1 VAVNRRAIGAIVRRD
16 LAVVG
21 RSKAVMIPLIVMPV
35 IFVLVL
41 PVLAG
46 LIARIDFPPG
56 DLADLLESV
65 PPEIVRDL
73 PASPGARLAGLV
85 LGYLLPPM
93 TLVVPL
99 IVAQVIATDAVAGE
113 RERGTLEGLLL
124 APVNDRDLLVA
135 KLLVALIPAYAVLF
149 GGALVYGIVA
159 DVMLWPSIG
168 ELFLPR
174 VNWLLLVLWLGPA
187 LSGAALALSLVI
199 SARTRTIQGAQQI
212 AGVSILPLVFLI
224 VGQFS
229 GLVFLSPILVVVV
242 GVVLWG
248 LALLFVWIGSR
259 SLARERL
266 GSRL

>member
-1 VAVNRRAIGAIVRRD
+1 MNRRAILAIVRRD
-16 LAVVG
+16 LAVVT
-21 RSKAVMIPLIVMPV
+21 RSRAVMIPLIAMPV
-35 IFVLVL
+35 LFVLVL

-46 LIARIDFPPG
+46 LIAQLDLPPG
-56 DLADLLESV
+56 DLAQLLRSV
-65 PPEIVRDL
+65 PSEVLGDL
-73 PASPGARLAGLV
+73 PAQPGPRLAGLV
-85 LGYLLPPM
+85 LGYMLPPL

-135 KLLVALIPAYAVLF
+135 KLLVALVPAYAVLF
-149 GGALVYGIVA
+149 GGALVYGIVTDA
-159 DVMLWPSIG
+159 MLWPSLG
-168 ELFLPR
+168 GPFLPT
-174 VNWLLLVLWLGPA
+174 VNWTLLVLWLGPA
-187 LSGAALALSLVI
+187 ISGAALALSLVI

-229 GLVFLSPILVVVV
+229 GLVFLSRILVVVA
-242 GVVLWG
+242 GVVLWC
-248 LALLFVWIGSR
+248 LAALFVWIGSR
-259 SLARERL
+259 SLGRERL

>member
-1 VAVNRRAIGAIVRRD
+1 MNWRAIRAIVRRD

-21 RSKAVMIPLIVMPV
+21 RSKAVVVPMIVMPV
-35 IFVLVL
+35 VFVLVL
-41 PVLAG
+41 PILAG
-46 LIARIDFPPG
+46 LIAQLELPPR
-56 DLADLLESV
+56 DLADLLETV
-65 PPEIVRDL
+65 PPEIVHDL
-73 PASPGARLAGLV
+73 PPSSGPRLAGLV
-85 LGYLLPPM
+85 LGSLLPPL

-135 KLLVALIPAYAVLF
+135 KLLVALVPAYTVLF
-149 GGALVYGIVA
+149 GGTLIYLVVS
-159 DVMLWPSIG
+159 DVMLWSSIG
-168 ELFLPR
+168 GPFLPT
-174 VNWLLLVLWLGPA
+174 VNWLLLVLWLGPS

-212 AGVSILPLVFLI
+212 AGVSVLPLVFII

-229 GLVFLSPILVVVV
+229 GLVFLNRLLVIVV
-242 GVVLWG
+242 GVVLWC
-248 LALLFVWIGSR
+248 LAVLFVWIGSR